1 MRLYKNSIIGLHTSN
16 KKLVYH
22 YPGWHQ
28 PSAVF
33 EYLLHKDL
41 VNTLSKEQIAILEA
55 ASIQASLYFTLH
67 LQSENELALE
77 RIMGKGIK
85 THLFSDDLLQTLNLL
100 SNQTLEEVC
109 SKDPFSLEVL
119 ISYRGFLER
128 MTKWGP
134 MSGSAIWKW
143 RRS

>member
-1 MRLYKNSIIGLHTSN
+1 LHRNLY
-16 KKLVYH
+16 
-22 YPGWHQ
+22 
-28 PSAVF
+28 
-33 EYLLHKDL
+33 
-41 VNTLSKEQIAILEA
+41 NTLSNEQIAIINA

-77 RIMGKGIK
+77 RIMAKGIK
-85 THLFSDDLLQTLNLL
+85 THAFSDDLLKTLSHL
-100 SNQTLEEVC
+100 SNQTLEEEC

-119 ISYRGFLER
+119 RSYQSFQER

-143 RRS
+143 RRT